1 MLELYASNGG
11 KSAAASRQLLAY
23 ALQVRGIEGVPA
35 LDLAPGGKPCF
46 AEHRGLYFNLSHS
59 RPYALCAVGDAPVG
73 VDIEAVCPRRESLLR
88 ALSPAELDW
97 FQARGSLWE
106 DFYSLWTLKESLCKQ
121 SGRGLNRRPEQI
133 RVPLLGPG
141 EAAFSSGLF
150 FRTWG
155 GEGWRAAVCSSEQI
169 EGEICWRQI

>member
-11 KSAAASRQLLAY
+11 KAAAVSRRLLTY

-35 LDLAPGGKPCF
+35 LGRAPGGKPCF
-46 AEHRGLYFNLSHS
+46 SEHRDLHFNLSHS
-59 RPYALCAVGDAPVG
+59 GPYALCAVSDAPVG
-73 VDIEAVCPRRESLLR
+73 VDIEAVRPRRESLLR
-88 ALSPAELDW
+88 VLSQTELDW
-97 FQARGSLWE
+97 FQARGSRWE
-106 DFYSLWTLKESLCKQ
+106 DFYCLWTLKESLCKQ
-121 SGRGLNRRPEQI
+121 SGRGLDRRPEQI

-155 GEGWRAAVCSSEQI
+155 GEGWRAAVCSGGQI
-169 EGEICWRQI
+169 EGDICWR